1 MRYLYRYSDFTL
13 RSAVN
18 IIFIPKYLILHS
30 TMYKL
35 AISASN
41 CELRN
46 LTERLSQGSVYTRR
60 SVLNFYLRLREY
72 RGIVY
77 NLNLGKDALITRIR
91 YKAHL
96 FFVKFGNYSGFNHTI
111 NLFILVRK
119 TL

>member
-1 MRYLYRYSDFTL
+1 
-13 RSAVN
+13 
-18 IIFIPKYLILHS
+18 
-30 TMYKL
+30 MYKL
-35 AISASN
+35 AITTSN
-41 CELRN
+41 CELQN
-46 LTERLSQGSVYTRR
+46 LTERLSQGSVCTQR

-96 FFVKFGNYSGFNHTI
+96 FFVEFGNYSGFNHTI